1 MLSKEIILSLNY
13 PYKLLVYFLE
23 NSAYNNK
30 GTIGNIA
37 LESENDTYFET
48 KFYS

>member
-23 NSAYNNK
+23 NSAYNNNK
-30 GTIGNIA
+30 GTMGKYSIG
-37 LESENDTYFET
+37 
-48 KFYS
+48 KRK